1 MNDTQRLR
9 LQEMIKVNNVE
20 DQTNVIRDLKHS
32 SILKKELENMLS
44 IKEQH
49 GKSKSPEEI
58 NNLCAQECSFLFMYY
73 TDIYN
78 KIRKDEIDLTIFNKF
93 LDILKKIEDKEV
105 DQHEGSFLVGTLLK
119 ELYVDSAIKK
129 ADKFDRENPQEKVED
144 IPHINI
150 SWKDFKKK
158 SYSKNI

>member
-20 DQTNVIRDLKHS
+20 DQTNVIRELKHS
-32 SILKKELENMLS
+32 SILKKELQNMIS
-44 IKEQH
+44 IKEKYGNSH
-49 GKSKSPEEI
+49 SPEEI

-78 KIRKDEIDLTIFNKF
+78 KIRKDEIDYTIFNKF
-93 LDILKKIEDKEV
+93 LEILKKIEDEEV

-119 ELYVDSAIKK
+119 EMYIDSAIKK
-129 ADKFDRENPQEKVED
+129 ADKFDRENPQEMIEE

-150 SWKDFKKK
+150 SWRDFKKK
-158 SYSKNI
+158 MYNIK

>member
-20 DQTNVIRDLKHS
+20 DQTNVIRELKHS
-32 SILKKELENMLS
+32 SILKKELENMVS
-44 IKEQH
+44 IK
-49 GKSKSPEEI
+49 SKYGNSHSPEEL
-58 NNLCAQECSFLFMYY
+58 NNLCAKECNFLFMYY

-105 DQHEGSFLVGTLLK
+105 DQHEGSFIVGTLLK
-119 ELYVDSAIKK
+119 EMYIDSAIKK
-129 ADKFDRENPQEKVED
+129 ADKFDRENAQEPVEE

-150 SWKDFKKK
+150 SWKDFKTK
-158 SYSKNI
+158 YIT

>member
-20 DQTNVIRDLKHS
+20 DQTNVIRELKHS
-32 SILKKELENMLS
+32 SILKKELQNMVS
-44 IKEQH
+44 IKEKYGNSH
-49 GKSKSPEEI
+49 SPEEI

-78 KIRKDEIDLTIFNKF
+78 KIRKDEIDYTIFNKF
-93 LDILKKIEDKEV
+93 LEILKKIEDEEV

-119 ELYVDSAIKK
+119 EMYIDSAIKK
-129 ADKFDRENPQEKVED
+129 ADKFDRENPQEMIEE

-150 SWKDFKKK
+150 SWRDFKKK
-158 SYSKNI
+158 MYNIK

>member
-1 MNDTQRLR
+1 MNDSQRLR

-20 DQTNVIRDLKHS
+20 DQTNVIRELKHS
-32 SILKKELENMLS
+32 SILKNELQNMLA
-44 IKEQH
+44 IKEQF
-49 GKSKSPEEI
+49 GNSKTPEEI

-93 LDILKKIEDKEV
+93 LDILKKIEDEEV

-119 ELYVDSAIKK
+119 EMYIDSAIKK
-129 ADKFDRENPQEKVED
+129 ADKFDRENPQEKHEET
-144 IPHINI
+144 PHIDI
-150 SWKDFKKK
+150 SWKDFKK
-158 SYSKNI
+158 NIYNTK

>member
-20 DQTNVIRDLKHS
+20 DQTNVIRELKHS
-32 SILKKELENMLS
+32 SILKKELQNMMT
-44 IKEQH
+44 IKEKYGNSH
-49 GKSKSPEEI
+49 SPEEI
-58 NNLCAQECSFLFMYY
+58 NNLCAQECSFLFMHY

-78 KIRKDEIDLTIFNKF
+78 KIRKDEIDFTIFNKF
-93 LDILKKIEDKEV
+93 LEILKKIEDKEV

-119 ELYVDSAIKK
+119 ELYIDSAIKK
-129 ADKFDRENPQEKVED
+129 ADKFDKENPQEIIEE
-144 IPHINI
+144 IPHIDI

-158 SYSKNI
+158 CIK

>member
-20 DQTNVIRDLKHS
+20 DQTNTIRNLKHS
-32 SILKKELENMLS
+32 SILKKELKNMMS
-44 IKEQH
+44 IKEKYTH
-49 GKSKSPEEI
+49 SHSLEEI

-78 KIRKDEIDLTIFNKF
+78 KIRKDEIDLNIFNKF
-93 LDILKKIEDKEV
+93 LDILKKIEDEEV

-119 ELYVDSAIKK
+119 ELYIDSAIKK
-129 ADKFDRENPQEKVED
+129 ADKFDRENPQEKVEE
-144 IPHINI
+144 ISYLNI
-150 SWKDFKKK
+150 SWKEFKT
-158 SYSKNI
+158 KNM

>member
-20 DQTNVIRDLKHS
+20 DQTNVIRELKHS
-32 SILKKELENMLS
+32 SILKKELQNMMS
-44 IKEQH
+44 IKEKYGNSH
-49 GKSKSPEEI
+49 SPEEI

-78 KIRKDEIDLTIFNKF
+78 KIRKDEIDYTIFNKF
-93 LDILKKIEDKEV
+93 LEILKKIEDEEV

-119 ELYVDSAIKK
+119 EMYIDSAIKK
-129 ADKFDRENPQEKVED
+129 ADKFDRENPQEMIEE

-150 SWKDFKKK
+150 SWRDFKKK
-158 SYSKNI
+158 MYNIK

>member
-20 DQTNVIRDLKHS
+20 DQTNTIRELKHS
-32 SILKKELENMLS
+32 CILKKELDNMLS
-44 IKEQH
+44 IKKQH
-49 GKSKSPEEI
+49 GHSKTTEEI
-58 NNLCAQECSFLFMYY
+58 NNLCSQECSFLFMYY

-93 LDILKKIEDKEV
+93 LDILKKIEDEEV

-119 ELYVDSAIKK
+119 EMYIDSAIRK
-129 ADKFDRENPQEKVED
+129 ADKFDRENPQEIVEE
-144 IPHINI
+144 IQHINI
-150 SWKDFKKK
+150 SWKDYKKGL
-158 SYSKNI
+158 